1 MSHHQHLVDFLFALS
16 LISLFRSLSQNVK
29 SEGTGFV
36 LDVCQLCTGAE
47 SRVKLTLGVS
57 NIKW

>member
-1 MSHHQHLVDFLFALS
+1 MSRHQHLVDFLFALG
-16 LISLFRSLSQNVK
+16 LISHFLSLSQNVK

-47 SRVKLTLGVS
+47 
-57 NIKW
+57 N